1 MKNVFFSCPLTFLHV
16 NLYLNITNQS
26 FSTEVYLQIKGRV
39 QFVNSGFNYFFSSN
53 FLARLT
59 GTYIYQEGSHGI
71 PLNGLILPYV
81 YACSK
86 PGQGFPTLYAVGFF
100 LWSVSSVKMRGDCS
114 FC

>member
-1 MKNVFFSCPLTFLHV
+1 MTDS
-16 NLYLNITNQS
+16 LYLDIN
-26 FSTEVYLQIKGRV
+26 LH
-39 QFVNSGFNYFFSSN
+39 
-53 FLARLT
+53 
-59 GTYIYQEGSHGI
+59 EGMLMDKKKTRI

-86 PGQGFPTLYAVGFF
+86 PGQGFPTLYAVGFS

>member
-1 MKNVFFSCPLTFLHV
+1 MKNVFFFLSINIPSCKFIPKYNESVIFLF
-16 NLYLNITNQS
+16 

-39 QFVNSGFNYFFSSN
+39 QFVNSGFNYFFYSN

-86 PGQGFPTLYAVGFF
+86 SGQGFPTLYAVGFF
-100 LWSVSSVKMRGDCS
+100 CGQ
-114 FC
+114 